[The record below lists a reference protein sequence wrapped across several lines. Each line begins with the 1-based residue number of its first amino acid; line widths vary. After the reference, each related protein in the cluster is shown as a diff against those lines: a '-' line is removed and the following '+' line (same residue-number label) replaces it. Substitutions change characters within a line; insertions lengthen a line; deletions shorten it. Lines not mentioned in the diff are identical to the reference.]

1 MAATAITA
9 STRYFDPETTKV
21 YFVATI
27 ADKTSPTRLEIDA
40 GTDLSPEI
48 ADLSG
53 WVIGGEDVPTPDL
66 GVRFTSNI
74 PGREAADDSSLT
86 LYASEDGVDV
96 RATLPAGTNGFIVWL
111 DGGDVAA
118 NKMDVYPIRVRSV
131 GKMRNLSNEAAKIQ
145 VQFSITSKPA
155 SDVAVPA

>member
-1 MAATAITA
+1 MPTPAITA
-9 STRYFDPETTKV
+9 STRYFDPEVTKV
-21 YFVATI
+21 YFVPTI
-27 ADKTSPTRLEIDA
+27 ADKSAPTRLELNA

-53 WVIGGEDVPTPDL
+53 WVIGGEDVATPDL
-66 GVRFTSNI
+66 GTRFTSNI

-86 LYASEDGVDV
+86 LYADKEGVDV
-96 RATLPAGTNGFIVWL
+96 RATLPAGTNGYVVWL

-131 GKMRNLSNEAAKIQ
+131 GKMRNLQNEAAKIQ

-155 SDVAVPA
+155 SNVAVPA

>member
-1 MAATAITA
+1 MAATPLTS
-9 STRYFDPETTKV
+9 STRYFDPETTVV
-21 YFVATI
+21 YFVPTI
-27 ADKTSPTRLEIDA
+27 ADKATPTRIEIDA
-40 GTDLSPEI
+40 GTDLSGEI

-53 WVIGGEDVPTPDL
+53 WVIGGEDVATPDL
-66 GVRFTSNI
+66 GNRFTSNI
-74 PGREAADDSSLT
+74 PGRESADDSSLT

-111 DGGDVAA
+111 DGGDATG

-155 SDVAVPA
+155 SDVDVPA

>member
-1 MAATAITA
+1 MAAPAITA

-27 ADKTSPTRLEIDA
+27 ASKAAPTRLELDA

-53 WVIGGEDVPTPDL
+53 WVISGEDVATPDL
-66 GVRFTSNI
+66 GTRFTSNI

-86 LYASEDGVDV
+86 LYADDGGADA
-96 RATLPAGTNGFIVWL
+96 RTIMPAGTNGFIVWL
-111 DGGDVAA
+111 DGGDVTA
-118 NKMDVYPIRVRSV
+118 NKMDVYPVRVRSV
-131 GKMRNLSNEAAKIQ
+131 GKMRNLQNEAAKLQ
-145 VQFSITSKPA
+145 FQFSITSKPA
-155 SDVAVPA
+155 SNVAVPA